1 LFDLLAKW
9 YKLVLHGINK
19 QNASNQIM
27 SSLYQI
33 IAPFVTLQY
42 INIYITGLSCIYH
55 YCTTIQSDI
64 QF

>member
-1 LFDLLAKW
+1 
-9 YKLVLHGINK
+9 
-19 QNASNQIM
+19 M